1 MRNRMTSAAPALSAS
16 TWVASV
22 VVVVVAATSAAVQTG
37 HAQISSI
44 FQAKPQETAQPKAQ
58 AKADECLARPGA
70 TAPKGS
76 HWFYRI
82 ERKSNRR
89 CWYLGSAS
97 QKVRPASSTER
108 AEPAE
113 RPAARRSVPIP
124 APAPSELRADEE
136 TRAETPAASATTEA
150 RNAAPTDWNPVTE
163 TNFSAAWPSGASG
176 GPYVPVTSTATA
188 NEEADVAVAE
198 TPAQDMPLVW
208 PVMSADDRAAA
219 QPTES
224 GPGLVQLVIFLAATL
239 AFVAIAVRTVL
250 KLTASRH
257 AKPERRE
264 PVRVAEPVIRR
275 RTPGRIPTAEPSIEA
290 MSEPAIAR
298 LREVAKRWDTP
309 ARVPRQP
316 RLTAFELEPD
326 YEVKSEP
333 RRRRAMA

>member
-1 MRNRMTSAAPALSAS
+1 MSNRMTSAVPALSAS
-16 TWVASV
+16 SWVASV
-22 VVVVVAATSAAVQTG
+22 VVVVIAATGAAVQTG
-37 HAQISSI
+37 HAQISNI
-44 FQAKPQETAQPKAQ
+44 FQAKPQETAQAKAQ

-89 CWYLGSAS
+89 CWYLGPAS
-97 QKVRPASSTER
+97 QKVRPASSAAR
-108 AEPAE
+108 AEPVE
-113 RPAARRSVPIP
+113 RPAAAARRSVPMP
-124 APAPSELRADEE
+124 APAASELRADEE
-136 TRAETPAASATTEA
+136 TRAETPTAVTDA

-176 GPYVPVTSTATA
+176 GPYVPVASTATT

-198 TPAQDMPLVW
+198 TPAEDMPLVW

-224 GPGLVQLVIFLAATL
+224 GPGLAQLLIFLAATL

-250 KLTASRH
+250 KLTASRR

-326 YEVKSEP
+326 YEVKTEP